1 MEHIALFLAGWFA
14 AAAGFGVLIGKC
26 IALVARSPENA
37 AGAQILPLRRPAAGG
52 RS

>member
-1 MEHIALFLAGWFA
+1 MQNIVLFLVGWFA

-26 IALVARSPENA
+26 IAFVARSPENH
-37 AGAQILPLRRPAAGG
+37 AGAEILPLRRPTAGG